1 MHIEIQVATLKKD
14 AKLSVCRK
22 YRYSLWRVW
31 DQSKSHVMFIG
42 LNPSTADETADDPTL
57 IRCMNYARSWGYGG
71 VYMAN
76 LFAFRATDPEV
87 MFAANNPIGKYN
99 DRWLVE
105 LSQKAGLVVAAWG
118 NSGSF
123 MRRSN
128 EVKQLLSNL
137 HCLKMNKSGE
147 PAHPLYQKTSLQPV
161 LMVTAI

>member
-1 MHIEIQVATLKKD
+1 MHIEVQVATLKKD

-22 YRYSLWRVW
+22 YRYSLWRIW

-42 LNPSTADETADDPTL
+42 LNPSTADERADDPTL
-57 IRCMNYARSWGYGG
+57 IRCMNYASSWGYGG

-76 LFAFRATDPEV
+76 LFAIRATDPKV
-87 MFAANNPIGKYN
+87 MLAADDPIGRDN
-99 DRWLVE
+99 DRWLVD

-123 MRRSN
+123 MGRSN
-128 EVKQLLSNL
+128 EAKQLLSNL

-147 PAHPLYQKTSLQPV
+147 PVHPLYQKTSLQPV
-161 LMVTAI
+161 LMVTVI